1 MAYVLVDGTG
11 RRNSSAEAIRHKVS
25 RVRDRELPLWSR
37 VVMAASHAA
46 NRRGIYLGRRSTR
59 IHVALYRWSSG
70 RIGGRL
76 PGFPWVPIV
85 LVDHVGARTGKPR
98 TSPLMCHRHE
108 GVVAVAA
115 SKAGQATH
123 PAWFH
128 NLMAH
133 PNTTIQIAAERRSVR
148 ARVASDEERS
158 EWWPRLVAMYPGYEF
173 FQRLAGARIIPVV
186 LLEPRADADDAREAV
201 VSPRR

>member
-1 MAYVLVDGTG
+1 MLLRAALAPYG
-11 RRNSSAEAIRHKVS
+11 S
-25 RVRDRELPLWSR
+25 RMRTRALPLWSR
-37 VVMAASHAA
+37 VVMAVSHAA

-59 IHVALYRWSSG
+59 LHVALYRWSSG

-98 TSPLMCHRHE
+98 TSPLMAHRHG

-115 SKAGQATH
+115 SKAGQPTH

-133 PNTTIQIAAERRSVR
+133 PDTTIQMGSTTRPVR
-148 ARVASDEERS
+148 ARVANDEERS
-158 EWWPRLVAMYPGYEF
+158 DWWPRLVASYPGYEL
-173 FQRLAGARIIPVV
+173 FQRLAGARTIPVV
-186 LLEPRADADDAREAV
+186 LLEPRAD
-201 VSPRR
+201 